1 MIHPHTDSMPSSTRP
16 QRSKAV
22 LGRLLVF
29 LQLVALTLTALP
41 ARADK
46 PAAKADLSTNY
57 IGEIE
62 RGEAQATL
70 DSLFAI
76 MDALEINPSLLFTP
90 LDRPQDKEEILK
102 RTRELLDLLADCK

>member
-1 MIHPHTDSMPSSTRP
+1 MIRSMQ
-16 QRSKAV
+16 QRLKI
-22 LGRLLVF
+22 LGKRVRELREERRMT
-29 LQLVALTLTALP
+29 Q
-41 ARADK
+41 
-46 PAAKADLSTNY
+46 AKLAEQADLSTNY

>member
-1 MIHPHTDSMPSSTRP
+1 MQ
-16 QRSKAV
+16 QRLKI
-22 LGRLLVF
+22 LGKRVRELREERRMTQAELAE
-29 LQLVALTLTALP
+29 Q
-41 ARADK
+41 
-46 PAAKADLSTNY
+46 ADLSTNY

>member
-1 MIHPHTDSMPSSTRP
+1 MQ
-16 QRSKAV
+16 QRLKI
-22 LGRLLVF
+22 LGKRVRELREERRMT
-29 LQLVALTLTALP
+29 Q
-41 ARADK
+41 
-46 PAAKADLSTNY
+46 AKLAEQADLSTNY

>member
-1 MIHPHTDSMPSSTRP
+1 MQ
-16 QRSKAV
+16 QRLKI
-22 LGRLLVF
+22 LGNRVRELREERRMT
-29 LQLVALTLTALP
+29 Q
-41 ARADK
+41 
-46 PAAKADLSTNY
+46 AKLAEQADLSTNY

-90 LDRPQDKEEILK
+90 LDRPQDKEELLK

>member
-1 MIHPHTDSMPSSTRP
+1 MQ
-16 QRSKAV
+16 QRLKI
-22 LGRLLVF
+22 LGKRVRELREERRMT
-29 LQLVALTLTALP
+29 Q
-41 ARADK
+41 
-46 PAAKADLSTNY
+46 AKLAEQADLSTNY

-90 LDRPQDKEEILK
+90 LDRPQDKQEILK

>member
-1 MIHPHTDSMPSSTRP
+1 MQ
-16 QRSKAV
+16 QRLKI
-22 LGRLLVF
+22 LGKRVRELREERKMT
-29 LQLVALTLTALP
+29 Q
-41 ARADK
+41 
-46 PAAKADLSTNY
+46 AKLAEQADLSTNY

>member
-1 MIHPHTDSMPSSTRP
+1 MQ
-16 QRSKAV
+16 QRLKI
-22 LGRLLVF
+22 LGKRVRELREERKMT
-29 LQLVALTLTALP
+29 Q
-41 ARADK
+41 
-46 PAAKADLSTNY
+46 AKLAEQADLSTNY

-102 RTRELLDLLADCK
+102 RTKELLDLLADCK

>member
-1 MIHPHTDSMPSSTRP
+1 MQ
-16 QRSKAV
+16 QRLKI
-22 LGRLLVF
+22 LGKRVRELREERRMT
-29 LQLVALTLTALP
+29 Q
-41 ARADK
+41 
-46 PAAKADLSTNY
+46 AKLAEQADLSTNY

-76 MDALEINPSLLFTP
+76 MDALEVNPSLLFTP

>member
-1 MIHPHTDSMPSSTRP
+1 MQ
-16 QRSKAV
+16 QRLKI
-22 LGRLLVF
+22 LGKRVRELREERRMT
-29 LQLVALTLTALP
+29 Q
-41 ARADK
+41 
-46 PAAKADLSTNY
+46 AKLAEQADLSTNY

-90 LDRPQDKEEILK
+90 LDRPQNKEEILK

>member
-1 MIHPHTDSMPSSTRP
+1 MQ
-16 QRSKAV
+16 QRLKI
-22 LGRLLVF
+22 LGKRVRELREERRMTQAKL
-29 LQLVALTLTALP
+29 AE
-41 ARADK
+41 
-46 PAAKADLSTNY
+46 KADLSTNY